1 MHDGLLPF
9 VKFSADIVQRGLWIL
24 PSLLDLPSSPDSP
37 AVPLD
42 DDGLLLPLECCG
54 EMDILM
60 AYVVAA

>member
-9 VKFSADIVQRGLWIL
+9 VKFSVDIVQRGLWIL

-42 DDGLLLPLECCG
+42 DDGFLRCRV
-54 EMDILM
+54 MDIVM
-60 AYVVAA
+60 ASVVAA